1 MHNPKENENKIKEL
15 MNNNYDI
22 NNLRQAIKY
31 RIGVNGN
38 DTEVIKFLKEE
49 WNLLFNENKPV

>member
-1 MHNPKENENKIKEL
+1 